1 MSVVPVVDVL
11 QGRAAVDSE
20 VTVRGWV
27 RTRRDSK
34 AGISFLAVYDGSC
47 FDPLQAVVNNS
58 LPNYQD
64 EVLHLTTGCSVE
76 VTGKVVASPGEGQ
89 SFELQA
95 TAIKVVG
102 WVDDPD
108 TYPMAAKRHSIEYLR
123 EVAHLRP
130 RTNLIGA
137 VARVRHTLA
146 QAIHRFFHEN
156 GYFWVSTPLITAS
169 DTEGAGEMF
178 RVSTLDLEN
187 LPRTDKGAVDF
198 SEDFFGKEA
207 FLTVSG
213 QLNGE
218 TYACALSK
226 VYTFGPT
233 FRAENSNTSRHL
245 AEFWMIEPEVAFAT
259 LDDVAGLAESM
270 LKYVFQ
276 AVLDERADDLKFFAE
291 RVDKDAI
298 ARLERF
304 VSSDFAQVDY
314 TDAIEILLASG
325 QTFENPVSWGIDLSS
340 EHERYLAE
348 KHFQAPVVV
357 KNYPKD
363 IKAFYM
369 RMNEDGKTVAAM
381 DVLAPG
387 IGEIIGGSQREER
400 LDVLDQRLEEM
411 GLNKE
416 DYWWYRDLHWGERL
430 LDSSVQMIRNV
441 PHLALI
447 PLVILWFGID
457 ESAKIFLVAL
467 GTLFPIYLNTYHGIK
482 NIDRGLLEMARSYG
496 LSGFRL
502 FTQVVL
508 PGALPSIMVGVRFAL
523 GFMWLTL
530 IVAETISANSGIG
543 YLAMN
548 AREFLQTDVVVVAI
562 VLYALLGKLA
572 DVGAQLLERV
582 WLRWHPAYQLKQGE
596 AL

>member
-1 MSVVPVVDVL
+1 MSVVPVADVL
-11 QGRAAVDSE
+11 HGRVAVDSD

-34 AGISFLAVYDGSC
+34 AGLSFIAVYDGSC
-47 FDPLQAVVNNS
+47 FNPVQAVVNNS
-58 LPNYQD
+58 LNNYQD
-64 EVLHLTTGCSVE
+64 EVLHLTTGCSVI
-76 VTGKVVASPGEGQ
+76 VTGKVVASPGQGQ
-89 SFELQA
+89 AFEIQA
-95 TAIKVVG
+95 TKLEVVG
-102 WVDDPD
+102 WVEDPD
-108 TYPMAAKRHSIEYLR
+108 SYPMAAKRHSIEYLR

-146 QAIHRFFHEN
+146 QALHRFFHEN

-178 RVSTLDLEN
+178 RVSTLDMEN
-187 LPRTDKGAVDF
+187 LPRNDQGKVDY

-218 TYACALSK
+218 TYASALSK
-226 VYTFGPT
+226 IYTFGPT

-245 AEFWMIEPEVAFAT
+245 AEFWMLEPEIAFAS
-259 LDDVAGLAESM
+259 LDDAAALAEAM

-276 AVLDERADDLKFFAE
+276 AVLNERADDMAFFAE

-298 ARLERF
+298 NRLERF
-304 VSSDFAQVDY
+304 VTTDFAQVDY
-314 TDAIEILLASG
+314 TDAVDILMNCG

-348 KHFQAPVVV
+348 KHFKAPVVV

-369 RMNEDGKTVAAM
+369 RLNDDGKTVAAM

-400 LDVLDQRLEEM
+400 LDVLDARLEEM
-411 GLNKE
+411 GLKKE
-416 DYWWYRDLHWGERL
+416 DYWWYRDLRRYGTVPHSGFGLGFERL
-430 LDSSVQMIRNV
+430 IAYVTGVQNVRDVIPFPRTPRN
-441 PHLALI
+441 AS
-447 PLVILWFGID
+447 F
-457 ESAKIFLVAL
+457 
-467 GTLFPIYLNTYHGIK
+467 
-482 NIDRGLLEMARSYG
+482 
-496 LSGFRL
+496 
-502 FTQVVL
+502 
-508 PGALPSIMVGVRFAL
+508 
-523 GFMWLTL
+523 
-530 IVAETISANSGIG
+530 
-543 YLAMN
+543 
-548 AREFLQTDVVVVAI
+548 
-562 VLYALLGKLA
+562 
-572 DVGAQLLERV
+572 
-582 WLRWHPAYQLKQGE
+582 
-596 AL
+596 